1 MPGPILTAGNA
12 AKKYKGKG
20 IKRSGSKV
28 TLKNSSGKK
37 VTVQSGANVYHRGK
51 GKFGIYSTTRDANRF
66 EEGTPRGKT
75 NRIGTGSYRQTD
87 DRRRTGKQKSRS

>member
-1 MPGPILTAGNA
+1 MPGPILTAA
-12 AKKYKGKG
+12 EAKKTYGFRS
-20 IKRSGSKV
+20 IKRNGDRI
-28 TLKNSSGKK
+28 TLKNSGGTKI
-37 VTVQSGANVYHRGK
+37 TVPSGARVYHRGH
-51 GKFGIYSTTRDANRF
+51 GNFGIYSTTRDANRF